1 MEEIII
7 VRCPNC
13 YSSYVIHADEYY
25 YCHNCAETFC
35 YPLNPIDYDRAVYE
49 NKCKEVDSQL
59 YLIRKHLEDLD
70 DWDARDIEK
79 LYDFL
84 IHMDDDI

>member
-1 MEEIII
+1 MEEIV

-13 YSSYVIHADEYY
+13 YSSNVSHEDEYW
-25 YCHNCAETFC
+25 YCYNCAESFD
-35 YPLNPIDYDRAVYE
+35 YPLNPNDYDRVVYE
-49 NKCKEVDSQL
+49 NKCNEVDSQL
-59 YLIRKHLEDLD
+59 YLIREHLKDLD

-84 IHMDDDI
+84 VHMDDDI